1 METNWTQQPQ
11 CLAEVTETKKKKNR
25 FIYEKENEVYM
36 VLKQFMTLPDLQ
48 WVGHWR
54 LWETDK
60 RTVMLKRRRRKQA
73 YVFFKNYFTGSL

>member
-11 CLAEVTETKKKKNR
+11 CLAEVTETKRKKNR
-25 FIYEKENEVYM
+25 FIYKKENEVYM

-60 RTVMLKRRRRKQA
+60 ITVMLKRRRRKQA

>member
-1 METNWTQQPQ
+1 
-11 CLAEVTETKKKKNR
+11 
-25 FIYEKENEVYM
+25 M